1 MGLARLLPRPGT
13 RDDISKGATLGRV
26 IAFANQKGGVAKTTT
41 ALNLGVAFSEQG
53 MKVLLVDL
61 DPQGNLTMSQ
71 GLNPDSIE
79 RSMFDVLVH
88 RVPITEVI
96 HHREVDLAVSSI
108 DLAGAELALSSM
120 IGRERALEKAL
131 VEVKDG
137 YDYVLIDTPPSLGLL
152 TINALVASNG
162 VIVPVQCEYLSLRGL
177 VQLEKEGRKEEPAS
191 PVEPPEQTVEHVP
204 EWVQEA
210 APAAPEPVRLPERK
224 PEPPPK
230 PPASAPVREPERTR
244 LEPLP
249 EPPPRLHRVP
259 DPGAYIA
266 VIRVV
271 GVGGAGLNAVNRMID
286 ADLSQV
292 EFVAVNTDIQQLQA
306 SDAPVKIHI
315 GKALT
320 EGLGSGAD
328 PDLGRRAAEEA
339 YDQIKHALRGS
350 DMVFVTA
357 GEGGGTGS
365 GAAPG
370 VARIARELGA
380 LTRGIGTTPFKFE
393 GTRRHRQ
400 ATDGVDTLRS
410 SCDTVIVVPNE
421 RLLEVLD
428 RETSMLDAFRIAD
441 DVLRQGVQGICDLIT
456 LPGLI
461 NLDFADVRTI
471 MKDAGTALMGIG
483 FSATCEDLALDAAE
497 HALRSPLID
506 TEIAGAKGILLSIAG
521 GDDLSLYEVNEA
533 AELVREAAT
542 GDTNIIFGANL
553 DDRLTGQVW
562 VTVVA
567 TGFGARGAQQRITRR
582 AEAADEEAL
591 EPPSFLQS

>member
-1 MGLARLLPRPGT
+1 MPR
-13 RDDISKGATLGRV
+13 RRA
-26 IAFANQKGGVAKTTT
+26 
-41 ALNLGVAFSEQG
+41 
-53 MKVLLVDL
+53 
-61 DPQGNLTMSQ
+61 
-71 GLNPDSIE
+71 
-79 RSMFDVLVH
+79 SM
-88 RVPITEVI
+88 
-96 HHREVDLAVSSI
+96 REGPL
-108 DLAGAELALSSM
+108 AELF
-120 IGRERALEKAL
+120 RATEA
-131 VEVKDG
+131 
-137 YDYVLIDTPPSLGLL
+137 
-152 TINALVASNG
+152 AQRQA
-162 VIVPVQCEYLSLRGL
+162 
-177 VQLEKEGRKEEPAS
+177 EKEGKPEERAA
-191 PVEPPEQTVEHVP
+191 PVEEAKAAPTPVDPPEKTVEHVP
-204 EWVQEA
+204 EWEEEA
-210 APAAPEPVRLPERK
+210 VPTPPPPPSEPVRLPER
-224 PEPPPK
+224 
-230 PPASAPVREPERTR
+230 APEPERER
-244 LEPLP
+244 PRPKLEPLP

-259 DPGAYIA
+259 EPGAYIA

-286 ADLSQV
+286 ADISQV
-292 EFVAVNTDIQQLQA
+292 EFVAVNTDIQQLQT

-315 GKALT
+315 GRELT

-328 PDLGRRAAEEA
+328 PDLGRRAAEES
-339 YDQIKHALRGS
+339 YDQIKRALRGS

-365 GAAPG
+365 GAAPV

-380 LTRGIGTTPFKFE
+380 LTVGIVTTPFKFE
-393 GTRRHRQ
+393 GTRRLRQ

-421 RLLEVLD
+421 KLLEVLD

-483 FSATCEDLALDAAE
+483 FSASGENRARDAAE
-497 HALRSPLID
+497 RALRSPLIETD
-506 TEIAGAKGILLSIAG
+506 VGGAKGILLSIAG

-533 AELVREAAT
+533 AEVVRAAAT
-542 GDTNIIFGANL
+542 DDTNIIFGATI

-567 TGFGARGAQQRITRR
+567 TGFGSRAAQRRITMR
-582 AEAADEEAL
+582 AEADNDEGSL

>member
-1 MGLARLLPRPGT
+1 MPR
-13 RDDISKGATLGRV
+13 RRA
-26 IAFANQKGGVAKTTT
+26 
-41 ALNLGVAFSEQG
+41 
-53 MKVLLVDL
+53 
-61 DPQGNLTMSQ
+61 
-71 GLNPDSIE
+71 
-79 RSMFDVLVH
+79 SM
-88 RVPITEVI
+88 
-96 HHREVDLAVSSI
+96 REGPL
-108 DLAGAELALSSM
+108 AELF
-120 IGRERALEKAL
+120 RATEA
-131 VEVKDG
+131 
-137 YDYVLIDTPPSLGLL
+137 
-152 TINALVASNG
+152 AQRQA
-162 VIVPVQCEYLSLRGL
+162 
-177 VQLEKEGRKEEPAS
+177 EKEGKPEQPPAPVEEAKAAPTPA
-191 PVEPPEQTVEHVP
+191 EPPEKTVEHVP
-204 EWVQEA
+204 EWQEEA
-210 APAAPEPVRLPERK
+210 VPTPPPPPSEPVRLPER
-224 PEPPPK
+224 
-230 PPASAPVREPERTR
+230 APEPERKAER
-244 LEPLP
+244 ERPRPKLEPLP

-259 DPGAYIA
+259 EPGAYIA

-286 ADLSQV
+286 ADISQV
-292 EFVAVNTDIQQLQA
+292 EFVAVNTDIQQLQT

-315 GKALT
+315 GRELT

-328 PDLGRRAAEEA
+328 PDLGRRAAEES
-339 YDQIKHALRGS
+339 YDQIKRALRGS

-365 GAAPG
+365 GAAPV

-380 LTRGIGTTPFKFE
+380 LTVGIVTTPFKFE
-393 GTRRHRQ
+393 GTRRLRQ

-421 RLLEVLD
+421 KLLEVLD

-483 FSATCEDLALDAAE
+483 FSASGENRARDAAE
-497 HALRSPLID
+497 RALRSPLIETD
-506 TEIAGAKGILLSIAG
+506 VGGAKGILLSIAG

-533 AELVREAAT
+533 AEVVRAAAT
-542 GDTNIIFGANL
+542 DDTNIIFGATI

-567 TGFGARGAQQRITRR
+567 TGFGSRAAQRRITMR
-582 AEAADEEAL
+582 AEADDGEGSL

>member
-1 MGLARLLPRPGT
+1 MARR
-13 RDDISKGATLGRV
+13 RA
-26 IAFANQKGGVAKTTT
+26 
-41 ALNLGVAFSEQG
+41 
-53 MKVLLVDL
+53 
-61 DPQGNLTMSQ
+61 
-71 GLNPDSIE
+71 
-79 RSMFDVLVH
+79 SM
-88 RVPITEVI
+88 
-96 HHREVDLAVSSI
+96 REGPL
-108 DLAGAELALSSM
+108 AELF
-120 IGRERALEKAL
+120 RATEA
-131 VEVKDG
+131 
-137 YDYVLIDTPPSLGLL
+137 
-152 TINALVASNG
+152 AQRQA
-162 VIVPVQCEYLSLRGL
+162 
-177 VQLEKEGRKEEPAS
+177 EKEGRTGEPAPQPELQPEQPEQS
-191 PVEPPEQTVEHVP
+191 PRPVAAEPPEKTVEHVP
-204 EWVQEA
+204 EWMEGAQP
-210 APAAPEPVRLPERK
+210 APPEPVRLPERK
-224 PEPPPK
+224 PEPAPK
-230 PPASAPVREPERTR
+230 PPAAKREPERAR

-259 DPGAYIA
+259 EPGAYLA
-266 VIRVV
+266 VIKVV

-292 EFVAVNTDIQQLQA
+292 EFVAVNTDIQQLQT

-315 GKALT
+315 GRELT

-339 YDQIKHALRGS
+339 YDQVKRALRGS

-365 GAAPG
+365 GAAPV
-370 VARIARELGA
+370 VARISRELGA
-380 LTRGIGTTPFKFE
+380 LTVGIVTTPFKFE
-393 GTRRHRQ
+393 GTRRSRQ
-400 ATDGVDTLRS
+400 ALEGVDELRRN
-410 SCDTVIVVPNE
+410 CDTVIVVPNE

-428 RETSMLDAFRIAD
+428 RQTSMLDAFRIAD

-471 MKDAGTALMGIG
+471 MKEAGTALMGIG
-483 FSATCEDLALDAAE
+483 YSGSGENRAKEAAE
-497 HALRSPLID
+497 RALRSPLID

-533 AELVREAAT
+533 AEVVRQAAT
-542 GDTNIIFGANL
+542 GDTNIIFGATI

-567 TGFGARGAQQRITRR
+567 TGFGARAAQRRISMK
-582 AEAADEEAL
+582 AEAADAEAL